1 MKQIIKCVLWVLLNF
16 AVQFAVQL
24 VMTISAVTG
33 GIRDDAALAE
43 WTMDNVFLITLI
55 SNIIFIGIMCMV
67 FAAKKTKSLPESDSR
82 EALKKCILPCV
93 AAFLYSVGF
102 SMLAEGNSG
111 MIQNSVAHFSA
122 KLSWLGIVM
131 MVANLLVLAP
141 IAEELLCRRIMLDGL
156 NQRFSERT
164 ALIVSAV
171 IFGAMHIMAGGP
183 ALAIGA
189 TVMGLLLG
197 TVYVK
202 TGSLRVAVIVHAAA
216 NLPDFVLMHLPEI
229 STPVRVVAAVAA
241 LALCAAVMILWH
253 RRSER

>member
-16 AVQFAVQL
+16 VLQFVVQL
-24 VMTISAVTG
+24 VMTIAAVAG
-33 GIRDDAALAE
+33 GIRDDAALAQ
-43 WTMDNVFLITLI
+43 WTMDNILLVTLI
-55 SNIIFIGIMCMV
+55 SNIIFIGIMCIA
-67 FAAKKTKSLPESDSR
+67 FAAKKTKPLPESDSG

-102 SMLAEGNSG
+102 SMLSEGNSG

-122 KLSWLGIVM
+122 KLPWLGIVVM
-131 MVANLLVLAP
+131 AVNLLVLAP

-156 NQRFSERT
+156 KQRFSERT

-197 TVYVK
+197 AVYVK
-202 TGSLRVAVIVHAAA
+202 TGSLRAAVIVHAAA
-216 NLPDFVLMHLPEI
+216 NMPDFILMHLPEI
-229 STPVRVVAAVAA
+229 STPVRVTAAVAA
-241 LALCAAVMILWH
+241 LALCGGVMLFWH
-253 RRSER
+253 RRSEC

>member
-16 AVQFAVQL
+16 VLQFVVQL
-24 VMTISAVTG
+24 CMTICAVAG
-33 GIRDDAALAE
+33 GIRDDAALNE
-43 WTMDNVFLITLI
+43 WTMDNILLVTLI
-55 SNIIFIGIMCMV
+55 SNIIFIGIMCIV
-67 FAAKKTKSLPESDSR
+67 FAAKKTKPLPESDSR
-82 EALKKCILPCV
+82 EVLKKCILPCV

-122 KLSWLGIVM
+122 KLPWLGMVM
-131 MVANLLVLAP
+131 MVANLLILAP
-141 IAEELLCRRIMLDGL
+141 IAEELLYRRIMLDGL
-156 NQRFSERT
+156 KQRFSERT
-164 ALIVSAV
+164 ALILSAA

-197 TVYVK
+197 IVYVK
-202 TGSLRVAVIVHAAA
+202 TGSLRAAVITHAAA
-216 NLPDFVLMHLPEI
+216 NLPDFLLMHLPEI
-229 STPVRVVAAVAA
+229 STPVRAVTAVAA
-241 LALCAAVMILWH
+241 FSLCIGAMLLWC